1 MIFSET
7 PDYLLL
13 ANTIDSLQPQHSLHP
28 TMQFTTL
35 ISIAFLAL
43 ASTITAAKVVTP
55 ILVACYL
62 QWGAPVRKDG
72 RQIQV

>member
-1 MIFSET
+1 
-7 PDYLLL
+7 
-13 ANTIDSLQPQHSLHP
+13 
-28 TMQFTTL
+28 MQFTTL

-43 ASTITAAKVVTP
+43 TSTITAAKVVTP